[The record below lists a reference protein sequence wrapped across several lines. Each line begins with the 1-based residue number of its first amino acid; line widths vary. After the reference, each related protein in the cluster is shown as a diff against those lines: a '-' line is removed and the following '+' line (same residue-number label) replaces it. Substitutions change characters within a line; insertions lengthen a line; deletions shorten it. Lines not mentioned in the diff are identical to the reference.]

1 MILNRHNFN
10 LALLVLGY
18 CLTRCIAPSMS
29 KKADKFGLLEDVDQD
44 ACTAKTGPCPFQICP
59 GDFFRAICD
68 QFSLLKTTT
77 HPLKLTDLHNDSV
90 CCKNGDCS
98 DLITNADTE
107 AACSVT
113 QEELVDAIKDTTNC
127 FTSANCVI
135 QHPESLARL
144 EKKVCNLTMKIV
156 NGFYY
161 CT

>member
-68 QFSLLKTTT
+68 QFSLLKSTT

-113 QEELVDAIKDTTNC
+113 QEELVDAIKDTL
-127 FTSANCVI
+127 
-135 QHPESLARL
+135 SLTA
-144 EKKVCNLTMKIV
+144 
-156 NGFYY
+156 
-161 CT
+161 